1 MIQITRV
8 DLFGWGVKVLLV
20 VAGLWGRKLVIL
32 SVFCKWM
39 FSKSGSTHALWMP
52 STLPGHLFDTPVG
65 AYTDSTLNEFPMATT
80 LTGRHQIYTET
91 SGTCLFQT

>member
-1 MIQITRV
+1 MHADSKLTITAEAHDRNYMCGFV
-8 DLFGWGVKVLLV
+8 WVGVNVLLV

-65 AYTDSTLNEFPMATT
+65 A
-80 LTGRHQIYTET
+80 
-91 SGTCLFQT
+91 